1 MRWVFFINQT
11 EARRGVIIVVG
22 PMQPE
27 ACPRHARGMPNAS
40 LKHTLGTLSFPR
52 QIHSPFAPDAA
63 HVLRTNSTPHSP
75 RTAHFPR
82 QPAPC
87 YKNVPKSCWAQAQ
100 GIPQACVE
108 LLCPSHGWS
117 GTPLERTCIVDVG
130 CLHIVPPNA
139 FTHVS
144 WQPSVVLQTSAA
156 KLLRPVH
163 GW

>member
-1 MRWVFFINQT
+1 MRWVFFMSQT
-11 EARRGVIIVVG
+11 QARRGVIIVVG

-40 LKHTLGTLSFPR
+40 LEHTLGTLSFPR

-87 YKNVPKSCWAQAQ
+87 YKHVPKPCWAQAQ
-100 GIPQACVE
+100 GIPKACVE
-108 LLCPSHGWS
+108 PLCLPPQRSLPVRPGRRI
-117 GTPLERTCIVDVG
+117 EMTCP
-130 CLHIVPPNA
+130 HIHTTTNI
-139 FTHVS
+139 
-144 WQPSVVLQTSAA
+144 QLQTTNNANNVQTPTHA
-156 KLLRPVH
+156 RNAIH
-163 GW
+163 N